1 MDGGAG
7 ASSSY
12 AEYAAGDLPAS
23 LTVVVG
29 AGGTAGG
36 LSGAYTA
43 PYAWAPM
50 NDAEKATAIE
60 QIFTLDF
67 ANQIVMLF
75 AAGERLEDLQLHA
88 GVGDVATGV

>member
-1 MDGGAG
+1 M
-7 ASSSY
+7 Y
-12 AEYAAGDLPAS
+12 LY
-23 LTVVVG
+23 

-67 ANQIVMLF
+67 ASQL
-75 AAGERLEDLQLHA
+75 AAMFPAAPRRRDA
-88 GVGDVATGV
+88 GSLRARAAP